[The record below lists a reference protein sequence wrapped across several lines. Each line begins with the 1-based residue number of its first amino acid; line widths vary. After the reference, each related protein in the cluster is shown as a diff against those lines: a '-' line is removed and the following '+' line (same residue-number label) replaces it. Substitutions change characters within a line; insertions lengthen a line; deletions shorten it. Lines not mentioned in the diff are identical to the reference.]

1 MAEDQDDRTEDA
13 TDAKR
18 EEFRNKGQVA
28 QTKELGSAL
37 VLLSAAGGMYMLS
50 KFFFQNI
57 YEVFQ
62 YSFGDQMLE
71 LLQSGQLKEAL
82 VFSSVRMAFLILPVL
97 GIGLV
102 IGLISSLSQVGFL
115 TVEDAIKL
123 DIQKI
128 DPMQGLSRIFSLR
141 NLSEAIKSILKIMII
156 GFVTYAVLKGEVNRV
171 PQLMNLGVSEIMVY
185 IGSMMFKILF
195 IVGLSMLVIA
205 LADYFFLRWDNEKQ
219 MRMTKHEI
227 KEELKQR
234 EGDPLIKSRIKRMQR
249 ETANRR
255 MMDAVPKADVVITNP
270 THLAIV
276 LKYSDNLPAPQ
287 LVAKGADLVA
297 EKIKEIAR
305 ANKIPIIENK
315 PLARTIFKTLKIG
328 QVIPREL
335 FVAVAEVL
343 SYVYRLKKKLKKQI

>member
-1 MAEDQDDRTEDA
+1 MAEDQEDRTEEA
-13 TDAKR
+13 TDARR
-18 EEFRNKGQVA
+18 EEFRKKGQVV

-37 VLLSAAGGMYMLS
+37 ILLSAAGGIYLLS

-62 YSFGDQMLE
+62 FSFGDQMLE
-71 LLQSGQLKEAL
+71 LLQSGQLKEA
-82 VFSSVRMAFLILPVL
+82 VIFASVRLAFLILPVL
-97 GIGLV
+97 GIGFV
-102 IGLISSLSQVGFL
+102 VSFFSSVAQVGFL
-115 TVEDAIKL
+115 AIEDAITL
-123 DIQKI
+123 DINKI
-128 DPMQGLSRIFSLR
+128 DPLQGLSRVFSLR
-141 NLSEAIKSILKIMII
+141 NLSEAVKSIFKIMII
-156 GFVTYAVLKGEVNRV
+156 GFVTYAILKGELTRV
-171 PQLMNLGVSEIMVY
+171 PQLMNLGVSEIMIY
-185 IGSMMFKILF
+185 IGSMVFKIMF
-195 IVGLSMLVIA
+195 IVGLSMLIIA
-205 LADYFFLRWDNEKQ
+205 LADYFFLRWDNEKK

-227 KEELKQR
+227 KEEMKQR
-234 EGDPLIKSRIKRMQR
+234 EGDPLIKSRIKRVQR
-249 ETANRR
+249 EIANRR

-270 THLAIV
+270 THLAVV
-276 LKYSDNLPAPQ
+276 LKYSDDLPAPQ

-305 ANKIPIIENK
+305 ENKIPIVENK